1 MISENMASKII
12 IIMLSK
18 NKQGNWPLNSRN
30 TSFLSTNDKKKIKVS
45 ESNSPISAVT
55 SGRKVLVAHGQLE
68 QATDHDFSSITLTPT
83 SVLMNEIPENV
94 DDSWHRGRP
103 YVFIKIAATEPS
115 NAMRNAAE
123 LKETILK
130 KYGTV

>member
-1 MISENMASKII
+1 M
-12 IIMLSK
+12 
-18 NKQGNWPLNSRN
+18 
-30 TSFLSTNDKKKIKVS
+30 
-45 ESNSPISAVT
+45 T
-55 SGRKVLVAHGQLE
+55 SGRKVLVAHGQLV

-103 YVFIKIAATEPS
+103 YVFIKIPATEPS

>member
-55 SGRKVLVAHGQLE
+55 SGRKVLVAHGQLV

-94 DDSWHRGRP
+94 DDSWHRADHM
-103 YVFIKIAATEPS
+103 YS
-115 NAMRNAAE
+115 
-123 LKETILK
+123 LKSQQQNHLMQ
-130 KYGTV
+130 

>member
-1 MISENMASKII
+1 
-12 IIMLSK
+12 
-18 NKQGNWPLNSRN
+18 
-30 TSFLSTNDKKKIKVS
+30 
-45 ESNSPISAVT
+45 
-55 SGRKVLVAHGQLE
+55 
-68 QATDHDFSSITLTPT
+68 
-83 SVLMNEIPENV
+83 MNEIPENV